1 MSLNLFINNSNQY
14 MDQVRNRPY
23 YSYHLALRSLQ
34 ELVQHNQTLTAQAPF
49 LKDMIDII
57 SIRLKQYG
65 TYMLEGS
72 FYFPSYQFEIDNTID
87 YVQKQFPPLDPPTP
101 KEVAAAH
108 APPRILSYPFVC
120 RMTCR
125 EAEAYLTDIFEP
137 DAQPLLY
144 VKKLQDF
151 FLVVSNWLLHQ
162 HKASLL

>member
-72 FYFPSYQFEIDNTID
+72 FYFPSYQFELENMIDH
-87 YVQKQFPPLDPPTP
+87 VRGQFPTLDPPTP
-101 KEVAAAH
+101 EEVAAAH

-125 EAEAYLTDIFEP
+125 EAETYLTDIFEP
-137 DAQPLLY
+137 DALPLLY
-144 VKKLQDF
+144 VKRLQHF
-151 FLVVSNWLLHQ
+151 FLVVSDWLLHE